1 MTVNDTE
8 NWAIAQ
14 DNADP
19 LVGFR
24 DRFHI
29 PKEDGREQIYF
40 CGNGQMITDGIAIM
54 EAKGLG
60 KRTRRIVF
68 EKYFD

>member
-1 MTVNDTE
+1 MISDS
-8 NWAIAQ
+8 IA
-14 DNADP
+14 
-19 LVGFR
+19 L
-24 DRFHI
+24 
-29 PKEDGREQIYF
+29 
-40 CGNGQMITDGIAIM
+40 M